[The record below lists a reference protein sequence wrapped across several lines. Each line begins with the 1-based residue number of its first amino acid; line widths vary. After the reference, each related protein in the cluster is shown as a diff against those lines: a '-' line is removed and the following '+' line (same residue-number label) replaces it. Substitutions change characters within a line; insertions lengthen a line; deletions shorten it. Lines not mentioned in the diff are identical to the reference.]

1 MIFLPFTLYHLFQN
15 ICSWTLYKV
24 VSSSQIILPG
34 LLLSAF
40 LLPPFPSTALLTEVS
55 LLNCL
60 EMIKQLSSSHFPCS
74 SLFTLH
80 FLSSF
85 STLALLSEIMV
96 FSYVFSLLPSPPH
109 FPCSGLAF
117 LKSRSLNL
125 HQGGGKGE
133 AGCKLQQVLI
143 GEGWKLGRGK
153 GLGGR
158 RLLGIRFPSATLSSA
173 LTQVL
178 CCQCSLPFLM

>member
-15 ICSWTLYKV
+15 ICFWTLHKV

-40 LLPPFPSTALLTEVS
+40 LLPTFPSTALLTKVS
-55 LLNCL
+55 LLICL
-60 EMIKQLSSSHFPCS
+60 EMLKQLSSSHFPCS

-85 STLALLSEIMV
+85 YSCPSLWNHGVQLRVLSAAI
-96 FSYVFSLLPSPPH
+96 SPH

-125 HQGGGKGE
+125 HQGGEKGE
-133 AGCKLQQVLI
+133 AGCQLQQVLI

-158 RLLGIRFPSATLSSA
+158 RLLGIRSPSATFSSA